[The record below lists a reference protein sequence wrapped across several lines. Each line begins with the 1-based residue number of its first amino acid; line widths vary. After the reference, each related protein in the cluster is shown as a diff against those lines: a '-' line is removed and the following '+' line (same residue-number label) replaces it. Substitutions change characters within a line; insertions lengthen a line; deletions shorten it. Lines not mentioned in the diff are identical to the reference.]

1 MGPRILDGAG
11 FVTQSSS
18 VPDVSRAVEEIAA
31 IHAHLDSREIYRGWR
46 SIPVAL
52 SGLVGLAATLTF
64 TARGVNVDAGT
75 FLRSWM
81 AVGVVALGVGCAEI
95 AWRYARVAS
104 DLERRRTRAVMG
116 QLLPALA
123 AGLIVPVALVQL
135 NPAFVRAVPGL
146 WAMCFG
152 LSVFSARPCLPSTSV
167 WAATY
172 YTGAGL
178 VLLGLAP
185 AGIPPDWTVGATF
198 GVGQG
203 LAALL
208 IQVSHPHRIAGFGA
222 DDGR

>member
-1 MGPRILDGAG
+1 M
-11 FVTQSSS
+11 TQSVN

-31 IHAHLDSREIYRGWR
+31 IHAHLAAREIYRGWR

-52 SGLVGLAATLTF
+52 SGLVGAAAALTF
-64 TARGVNVDAGT
+64 TARDVNVDAWT
-75 FLRSWM
+75 FLRTWL

-116 QLLPALA
+116 QLVPALA
-123 AGLIVPVALVQL
+123 TGLLVPLALVQL
-135 NPAFVRAVPGL
+135 NPAFVRVVPGL
-146 WAMCFG
+146 WAICFG
-152 LSVFSARPCLPSTSV
+152 LSVFAARPCLPPASV

-185 AGIPPDWTVGATF
+185 AGVPPAWTVGATF

-208 IQVSHPHRIAGFGA
+208 IQSSHPRATPRLGA